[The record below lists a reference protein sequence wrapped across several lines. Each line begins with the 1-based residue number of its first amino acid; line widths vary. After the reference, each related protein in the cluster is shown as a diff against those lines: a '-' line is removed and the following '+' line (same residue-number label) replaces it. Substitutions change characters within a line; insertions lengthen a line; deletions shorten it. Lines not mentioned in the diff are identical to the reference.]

1 GRRPLYR
8 ILNQAV
14 IKRQKPFTGQGEAMI
29 RVIAILIG
37 FGLVFALVFRF
48 AGSSSAVQVIFFGSG
63 MPTPDPSNF
72 EDCGPVAFGSEPV
85 NDDCYAYLKPG
96 NDEPMECE
104 YTLAFRAVDAPVAR
118 LRVRIALMRDGKVIG
133 RNSIQISSLDR
144 PADDS
149 YVTTR

>member
-1 GRRPLYR
+1 
-8 ILNQAV
+8 
-14 IKRQKPFTGQGEAMI
+14 
-29 RVIAILIG
+29 
-37 FGLVFALVFRF
+37 
-48 AGSSSAVQVIFFGSG
+48 
-63 MPTPDPSNF
+63 SNF

-149 YVTTR
+149 YVTKKFRSECDAKQLRILEARAYVAGEETDLIATDGISARGLVPLIPDFFIQFGPADNE